1 MKKLLLTAA
10 LLFSYLFSA
19 QTYADA
25 IPGET
30 DCAKG
35 HEIGKV
41 KALVEKTLIAIK
53 ADKAAVLKAITAKD
67 KTYLDGDMYMFVYD
81 NTKVLAHGF
90 NEKLVGVD
98 LVGAKDKQGVTFV
111 VSLKRMALEKG
122 EGCIYYQWP
131 NPAKNGQAE
140 DKIGYVKKVADN
152 VWLGSGT
159 YQIAK

>member
-1 MKKLLLTAA
+1 MKKFSLTAA
-10 LLFSYLFSA
+10 LLFTCLFSA
-19 QTYADA
+19 QSFADA

-41 KALVEKTLIAIK
+41 KALVDKTLSAMK
-53 ADKAAVLKAITAKD
+53 ADKAAALKAITAKD
-67 KTYLDGDMYMFVYD
+67 KTYMDGDMYIFAYD
-81 NTKVLAHGF
+81 GTKNIAHGF

-98 LVGAKDKQGVTFV
+98 LVGAKDKQGVTFI

-140 DKIGYVKKVADN
+140 DKIGFVKKVADN
-152 VWLGSGT
+152 VWIGSGT
-159 YQIAK
+159 YQVAK